1 MSTEDIAAL
10 IRKVL
15 EEQGYNLV
23 KAGLYSSPRSERS
36 QQLYVE
42 RTVNLANALVE
53 HGVKL

>member
-1 MSTEDIAAL
+1 MRCVNHQTFMTL
-10 IRKVL
+10 H
-15 EEQGYNLV
+15 
-23 KAGLYSSPRSERS
+23 AGSERS

>member
-1 MSTEDIAAL
+1 MSTDDLATL

-23 KAGLYSSPRSERS
+23 KAGIYSSPRSDLR